1 MKANKNA
8 GKQWSAIKI
17 IWVPIFCSLLLFP
30 ACTRSI
36 TTSTPPGN
44 GAVINSDSIIS
55 GDIKDIRQETTGYPW
70 EVDVLILSS
79 QDVGNLPNPVK
90 DKIGQVVTL
99 KSETDMTGFRA
110 GMKISARVKY
120 VGDVPKPGIS
130 LLIYDIKQE

>member
-1 MKANKNA
+1 MNTNKNG

-17 IWVPIFCSLLLFP
+17 MGVPIFCSLLLFA
-30 ACTRSI
+30 ACTTSI